1 MNCVT
6 YNKLQIK
13 GETGLL
19 VEKITDHWL
28 IGLRETNPAIIDM
41 FRDRDVKPYRE
52 LLPWSGEFAGK
63 YITGA
68 YYAYKLTGRR
78 DLYDYIIN
86 FIDEMISYQDVD
98 GYLGCYAK
106 ESHLTGANSHD
117 PTVGGMTWDS
127 WANYHNMFGL
137 LLWYELTQKGTYLQA
152 VEKAAHLF
160 MNTFYDGKRTIVS
173 TGSSEMNLA
182 VYHVFALLYNKTE
195 NAEYLDFALK
205 IEQDLAD
212 EAAGDYINCSQKGL
226 EFYQCPKPRWESLHI
241 IMGIAE
247 MYRNTGNRMYLDVAS
262 QIFYSILKTDVHNT
276 GAFSTDE
283 QALGHPFKNSNIE
296 TCCVIAYN
304 ALGIDIYNLTGDVK
318 IIDFLERSHYN
329 AVLGYYSP
337 SGKWSTYNTPMD
349 GVKCANYH
357 SINFQCRPG
366 SPDLNC
372 CSVNAPRGVAAVSEW
387 LLTKDSETLYLNFYE
402 DMHIETEEGVSIEV
416 TGGYPANGVVQI
428 HIHSNKEN
436 QKVAFRIPKWSKN
449 TIVTIKGEKYLP
461 SAGEYFTIDA
471 TKEAKVEIAFD
482 YTPYIENGALDYEG
496 KSSIYI
502 GPILYGYDA
511 CDNAGID
518 WDNIPA
524 IDNKELQ
531 KAIPVQQKDGSIQLG
546 FSNGI
551 VLKDFYHL
559 GSSGSFYKTWL
570 DVNI

>member
-212 EAAGDYINCSQKGL
+212 EAAGD
-226 EFYQCPKPRWESLHI
+226 
-241 IMGIAE
+241 
-247 MYRNTGNRMYLDVAS
+247 
-262 QIFYSILKTDVHNT
+262 
-276 GAFSTDE
+276 
-283 QALGHPFKNSNIE
+283 
-296 TCCVIAYN
+296 
-304 ALGIDIYNLTGDVK
+304 
-318 IIDFLERSHYN
+318 
-329 AVLGYYSP
+329 
-337 SGKWSTYNTPMD
+337 
-349 GVKCANYH
+349 
-357 SINFQCRPG
+357 
-366 SPDLNC
+366 
-372 CSVNAPRGVAAVSEW
+372 
-387 LLTKDSETLYLNFYE
+387 
-402 DMHIETEEGVSIEV
+402 
-416 TGGYPANGVVQI
+416 
-428 HIHSNKEN
+428 KE
-436 QKVAFRIPKWSKN
+436 
-449 TIVTIKGEKYLP
+449 
-461 SAGEYFTIDA
+461 
-471 TKEAKVEIAFD
+471 
-482 YTPYIENGALDYEG
+482 
-496 KSSIYI
+496 
-502 GPILYGYDA
+502 
-511 CDNAGID
+511 
-518 WDNIPA
+518 
-524 IDNKELQ
+524 
-531 KAIPVQQKDGSIQLG
+531 
-546 FSNGI
+546 
-551 VLKDFYHL
+551 
-559 GSSGSFYKTWL
+559 
-570 DVNI
+570 